1 MPSGERPYDPIM
13 FDHLGE
19 DVKKVSDPS
28 PHYTETILGVPMN
41 GIHTP
46 GEPNS
51 NVKGSPKSSE
61 GSNSATDVVA
71 NEKIHVATDLMGSEQ
86 VNEAINLVPLQ
97 DPITSHS
104 SRPRKLPR
112 YLNDYNW

>member
-1 MPSGERPYDPIM
+1 M
-13 FDHLGE
+13 
-19 DVKKVSDPS
+19 
-28 PHYTETILGVPMN
+28 GVPIN

-51 NVKGSPKSSE
+51 NIKSSPKNSE

-71 NEKIHVATDLMGSEQ
+71 NEKINVATDLMGSEQ

-97 DPITSHS
+97 DPITSHLG
-104 SRPRKLPR
+104 RPRKLPR
-112 YLNDYNW
+112 YLNDYNL